1 MGDRLAGK
9 VAIVTG
15 AARGLGE
22 ATARLFASHGAH
34 VIIADRDRPEGEAV
48 AQSIVAGGGG
58 AGYESC
64 DVTLEADWQRLV
76 ASVVHSRQRLDI
88 LVNNAGLG
96 GKTVG
101 DHDALE
107 GWDRVMAVNATSVFL
122 GTKHAAEAM
131 RPAGAGSIVNI
142 SSIMGIVAG
151 AESHPGYQAAKA
163 AVRHYSKSAA
173 CRYGPAGIR
182 VNSVHPGY
190 LPPMQGGSLA
200 GIMENKVPLTPL
212 RRIGRP
218 IEVAHAVMFLASDDA
233 SFITGAELVVDGG
246 FVVQ

>member
-9 VAIVTG
+9 VAIITG

-22 ATARLFASHGAH
+22 ATARLFARQGAH
-34 VIIADRDRPEGEAV
+34 VVIADRDQPGGEAV
-48 AQSIVAGGGG
+48 AQSIAADGGS
-58 AGYESC
+58 ARYEPC

-76 ASVVHSRQRLDI
+76 AAVVQNHRRLDI

-107 GWDRVMAVNATSVFL
+107 GWNRLMAVNANGVFL

-173 CRYGPAGIR
+173 CRYGPHGIR

-218 IEVAHAVMFLASDDA
+218 IEVAYAILFLASDEA

>member
-1 MGDRLAGK
+1 MVDRLAGK
-9 VAIVTG
+9 VAIITG

-22 ATARLFASHGAH
+22 ATTRLFAGHGAH
-34 VIIADRDRPEGEAV
+34 VVIADRDRTQGEAV
-48 AQSIVAGGGG
+48 ARSIVAVGGS
-58 AGYESC
+58 AEFAYC
-64 DVTLEADWQRLV
+64 DVTAEEDWEQLV
-76 ASVVHSRQRLDI
+76 ASVVASRQRLDI

-101 DHDALE
+101 DHDALD
-107 GWDRVMAVNATSVFL
+107 GWNRLITVNATGVFL

-131 RPAGAGSIVNI
+131 RPAGSGSIVNI

-151 AESHPGYQAAKA
+151 TESHPGYQAAKA

-190 LPPMQGGSLA
+190 LPPMLGGSLA

-218 IEVAHAVMFLASDDA
+218 IEVAQAVMFLASDEA

>member
-1 MGDRLAGK
+1 MDGRLAGK
-9 VAIVTG
+9 VAVVTG
-15 AARGLGE
+15 AARGVGE
-22 ATARLFASHGAH
+22 ATARLFAKNGAY
-34 VIIADRDRPEGEAV
+34 VVIADLDRLEGEAV
-48 AQSIVAGGGG
+48 SRSIVSDGGS
-58 AGYESC
+58 AVFEHC
-64 DVTLEADWQRLV
+64 DVTCEADWLRLIS
-76 ASVVHSRQRLDI
+76 SVIGSRRQLDI

-107 GWDRVMAVNATSVFL
+107 GWNRLMAVNATGVFL
-122 GTKHAAEAM
+122 GTKHAAQAM
-131 RPAGAGSIVNI
+131 LPARSGSIVNL

-151 AESHPGYQAAKA
+151 GESHPGYQAAKA
-163 AVRHYSKSAA
+163 AVRHYSKAAA

-190 LPPMQGGSLA
+190 LPPMLGGSLA
-200 GIMENKVPLTPL
+200 AIMENKVPLTPL
-212 RRIGRP
+212 RRIGQP
-218 IEVAHAVMFLASDDA
+218 IEVAHAVLFLASDEA